1 MSAQP
6 VGLEVGERPDH
17 AERGVDLVAGHPPL
31 GRRLG
36 GDRLLPDQ
44 RVVEPVEQLVE
55 VVGREG
61 GQVRVVG
68 AARALLDHVARPIG
82 ARGRQEDRDVAR
94 DMEHPRRRRDRLPR
108 GRAWEPVPVPALE
121 DVRQVRDNAGAEA
134 EPAGEALR
142 DLAVQGERRA
152 RDLERVLERVGD
164 HRLTNLRR
172 SSLSH
177 HVHEERADLFG
188 VASVDE
194 CELGARLDVVPE
206 ELRLLGRV
214 RRAAERVQQG
224 DVVGVHELR
233 RRELRE
239 LAEADREDRRPERV
253 LERLTGAQIGRDRHR
268 ADHLRGADG
277 RLAPRRSRC
286 GRAAAVGCHG

>member
-1 MSAQP
+1 MSRATWST
-6 VGLEVGERPDH
+6 R
-17 AERGVDLVAGHPPL
+17 AG
-31 GRRLG
+31 
-36 GDRLLPDQ
+36 
-44 RVVEPVEQLVE
+44 
-55 VVGREG
+55 
-61 GQVRVVG
+61 
-68 AARALLDHVARPIG
+68 
-82 ARGRQEDRDVAR
+82 
-94 DMEHPRRRRDRLPR
+94 RRDRLPR

-164 HRLTNLRR
+164 HLLTNLRR

-177 HVHEERADLFG
+177 HVHEERAELFG

-224 DVVGVHELR
+224 DVVGVDELR
-233 RRELRE
+233 RREPGE

-253 LERLTGAQIGRDRHR
+253 LERLTGAQIGRYRHR

-277 RLAPRRSRC
+277 RLAPRRSR
-286 GRAAAVGCHG
+286 GGWLAAAGCHGLDPMPATPACHASGAWKGKPPRGRLPSRSAASVVYATACRCSWGSIAPRLSTTSRVPSRT